1 MIFNANCAHHGKINH
16 HGRVRSVAENGFGI
30 PTKKVSWIPGNV
42 INGHSKENATKSSK

>member
-30 PTKKVSWIPGNV
+30 PTWIPGKV
-42 INGHSKENATKSSK
+42 INGHGKENATKSSK